1 MTQVLIIV
9 AVVLVVAAVVQVVR
23 IMELTSELR
32 GGNTNAVTDKDNRNQ
47 AMLMFLF
54 MVGMMGSF
62 LWMWAKWDHLMLPGA
77 SSEHGVQIDNLMA
90 ITMGIIII
98 VFFITQPLLFW
109 FAYRYRGKEGNTASY
124 VSHNNKL
131 ELVWTAI
138 PAIVLTVLIVYG
150 LKTWSGIVNKDTSDA
165 QVVEFYARQFDW
177 TARYTGEDGILG
189 EANVRNIEGA
199 NIVGVNMEDEFG
211 QDDFIGRGEIVLP
224 VNQPML
230 FKFRSQDVLHSA
242 YFPHFRVQ
250 MNCVPGMNTQFA
262 FTPTKTTEQMRQET
276 SNPEFDYI
284 LLCNKIC
291 GAAHYNMQMTI
302 KVVSQD
308 EYDRWLSEQTPLANS

>member
-1 MTQVLIIV
+1 MTQLLIAL
-9 AVVLVVAAVVQVVR
+9 AVVLVVAAIVQVVR
-23 IMELTSELR
+23 ILELSAELR
-32 GGNTNAVTDKDNRNQ
+32 GGNSEKVTEKDNRNQ
-47 AMLMFLF
+47 GALMLLF
-54 MVGMMGSF
+54 MIAMIGSF
-62 LWMWAKWDHLMLPGA
+62 FWMWIKWGPLLLPGA
-77 SSEHGVQIDNLMA
+77 ASEHGVQIDNLMA

-98 VFFITQPLLFW
+98 VFLITQPLLFY
-109 FAYRYRGKEGNTASY
+109 FAYRYRGQKNNKASY

-177 TARYTGEDGILG
+177 TARFTGEDGLLG
-189 EANVRNIEGA
+189 KANVRNIEGA
-199 NIVGVNMEDEFG
+199 NIVGIDMEDEFG
-211 QDDFIGRGEIVLP
+211 QDDFIGRGEILLP
-224 VNQPML
+224 VDQPML

-262 FTPTKTTEQMRQET
+262 FTPTKTTDQMRQET
-276 SNPEFDYI
+276 GNPEFDYV

-302 KVVSQD
+302 KVVSQE

>member
-1 MTQVLIIV
+1 MIQLLLAVV
-9 AVVLVVAAVVQVVR
+9 AVLVVASVIQIVR
-23 IMELTSELR
+23 ILELTSELK

-47 AMLMFLF
+47 GLLMFLV
-54 MVGMMGSF
+54 MIGMMGSF
-62 LWMWAKWDHLMLPGA
+62 IWMWVAWGDLLLPGA
-77 SSEHGVQIDNLMA
+77 ASIHGEQIDNLMA

-98 VFFITQPLLFW
+98 VFFITQPLLFY
-109 FAYRYRGKEGNTASY
+109 FAYKYRGKKTGQASY

-150 LKTWSGIVNKDTSDA
+150 LRTWSSIVNMDTSDA

-177 TARYTGEDGILG
+177 TARYTGADGMLG

-199 NIVGVNMEDEFG
+199 NIVGVDLQSEEG
-211 QDDFIGRGEIVLP
+211 QDDVLGRSEIYLP
-224 VNQPML
+224 VGQPML
-230 FKFRSQDVLHSA
+230 FRFRSQDVLHSA

-262 FTPTKTTEQMRQET
+262 FTPTKTTDQMRQET
-276 SNPEFDYI
+276 GNAEFDYI

-302 KVVSQD
+302 KVVSQE
-308 EYDRWLSEQTPLANS
+308 EYDRWMSEQTPLANS